1 MSDVDARQAQRLAQ
15 STVGQATNLASDA
28 MAAVQN
34 AARIFGS
41 RQIGTFIVIALQFFG
56 SLVARLLLRIPLI
69 GAVGGAFVGFRKIV
83 QPWMDNRVATAEW
96 ERQRAHEASVR
107 GGMDHEDDFV
117 DTGPAQRYFNANRA
131 RILNHLGGSSEHAAG
146 AFDWYAE
153 WEKWARQQWQ
163 QQQQQQQ
170 GSNANQR
177 RDQQSGRPSQQ
188 GRSSAYKWDFDPNDP
203 YVLLLLGQWNRWLS
217 NSHHIGSATRF

>member
-1 MSDVDARQAQRLAQ
+1 
-15 STVGQATNLASDA
+15 

-69 GAVGGAFVGFRKIV
+69 GAIGGAFVGFRKIV

-107 GGMDHEDDFV
+107 GGLDHEDDFV
-117 DTGPAQRYFNANRA
+117 DTGPAQRYFNANRV
-131 RILNHLGGSSEHAAG
+131 RILNHLGGSSEHATG

-153 WEKWARQQWQ
+153 WGKWAQQQWQ

-170 GSNANQR
+170 QPGSNANQR

-203 YVLLLLGQWNRWLS
+203 YVLQPYYSDNGNRRLS
-217 NSHHIGSATRF
+217 NSRHILSATQF